1 MNCRS
6 FFLACVFVL
15 STHAPAADWK
25 AAAAKVLITPQQPMW
40 MGGYSSRKAPG
51 EGKTTEIYA
60 KVLVLQDKAE
70 NRQVTITFDLIGVP
84 RTFRLELAK
93 SVEDRFAIRPDQLF
107 LNASHTHSGPM
118 IRLIPPFRPGQK
130 SRASFMNVPDDE
142 EEKYVKLV
150 EDYLS
155 SLQRRLLD
163 TIGDSISRLE
173 PADLRYSKGRAGFAM
188 NRRLATADRVI
199 NAANPNG
206 PVDHEVPVLQ
216 VRSAKKKLL
225 AILFGYACH
234 NTTVSYMTFSGDYA
248 GWAQQYLEAD
258 NPETVAMFVMGC
270 GGDQNPYPRRN
281 PVWASRHG
289 RALANAVEAGLIANP
304 TTVDA
309 VLKSDLNY
317 IDLKYATPPTRKQL
331 EERAKSK
338 DKYERRHGEML
349 LEYLDTTGA
358 LPTTYSYPVQVIKL
372 GSQITLVTLGGETVI
387 DYSLRLKR
395 ELKGSA
401 VWVAG
406 YSNDL
411 VGYVPSERVLREG
424 GYEGG
429 RAMRYVRAI
438 PHTGPWA
445 PGIEENIIS
454 TVHRLNDSLR

>member
-6 FFLACVFVL
+6 ILLL
-15 STHAPAADWK
+15 SVIILSLDARAADWK
-25 AAAAKVLITPQQPMW
+25 GAAAKLLITPDQPMW
-40 MGGYSSRKAPG
+40 MGGYSSRKTPG

-60 KVLVLQDKAE
+60 KVLLLQDKDA
-70 NRQVTITFDLIGVP
+70 NPLVTVTFDLIGVP

-93 SVEDRFAIRPDQLF
+93 SVEAQFGIPPDRLF

-118 IRLIPPFRPGQK
+118 IRLIPPFRAGQK
-130 SRASFMNVPDDE
+130 SRAAFMNVPADE
-142 EEKYVKLV
+142 QEKYVKLA
-150 EDYLS
+150 EDYLA
-155 SLQRRLLD
+155 SLKRQLLD
-163 TIGDSISRLE
+163 SIRDSIKRLE
-173 PADLRYSKGRAGFAM
+173 PVDLRYSKGRCGVAM
-188 NRRLATADRVI
+188 NRRLPTARGVI
-199 NAANPNG
+199 NSPNPDG

-216 VRSAKKKLL
+216 IRNGKKKLL

-234 NTTVSYMTFSGDYA
+234 NTTVSFMTFSGDYA
-248 GWAQQYLEAD
+248 GWAQQYLEED
-258 NPETVAMFVMGC
+258 HPGTVAMFVMGC

-281 PVWASRHG
+281 PVWAPRHG
-289 RALANAVEAGLIANP
+289 RALANAVEAGLIANA
-304 TTVDA
+304 TSVDPVA
-309 VLKSDLNY
+309 QSALRY
-317 IDLKYATPPTRKQL
+317 INLEYATPPTRAQL
-331 EERAKSK
+331 EERSKSK

-349 LEYLDTTGA
+349 LEYLDATGA
-358 LPTTYSYPVQVIKL
+358 LPRTYPYPVQVIKL
-372 GSQITLVTLGGETVI
+372 GSQLTMVTLGGETVV

-438 PHTGPWA
+438 PHPGPWA
-445 PGIEENIIS
+445 PGVEENIIE